1 MSDHVPATSPRRP
14 APRTRAQ
21 AIAVWLDERAHL
33 TRLFESTAGHSV
45 PASAGSWFYVFGSG
59 TLLCFVIQVLTG
71 MCLALVY
78 VPSASEAWTSLIYL
92 NYSQFLGWFLRAVHN
107 WGSN

>member
-1 MSDHVPATSPRRP
+1 MTESAAIRRRLDRRARSTSRK
-14 APRTRAQ
+14 
-21 AIAVWLDERAHL
+21 
-33 TRLFESTAGHSV
+33 LFESTAGHTV

-71 MCLALVY
+71 ICLALVY

-92 NYSQFLGWFLRAVHN
+92 NYDAVRSA
-107 WGSN
+107 GSCARCTTGARTSWSRS